1 MDKVAIT
8 NLWQQ
13 SVPNI
18 IEQLA
23 TLDRASLVEL
33 SAQETGSKA
42 PRTTLQAAIDKQLAV
57 LDAAAE
63 GGDTGA
69 SEADKA
75 AAAAAAAEA
84 AKADKPT
91 VEPPPKL
98 TKSDWRHPDYHG
110 PLNGQQANWRVRNIK
125 PVAKV
130 ITK

>member
-8 NLWQQ
+8 NLQQQ

-23 TLDRASLVEL
+23 TLDRESLVEL

-42 PRTTLQAAIDKQLAV
+42 PRATLQAAIDKQLAV

-69 SEADKA
+69 SDADKPA
-75 AAAAAAAEA
+75 AAAAAVVAKSEKPAA
-84 AKADKPT
+84 
-91 VEPPPKL
+91 EPPPKL

-125 PVAKV
+125 PAAKV